1 MQTALY
7 LGIILLA
14 RVVQAIFD
22 KRSSNEVQGLGMTA
36 VYSAYKFSIS
46 ALLGLVLLV
55 PALGQVQVT
64 PLAVGISL
72 LSGLSLLAAGFCGI
86 YAMKSGT
93 VSLASMFSTAG
104 LLVPVLAGALWFD
117 QPVQPLQI
125 AGIGLFFVAAWLLMR
140 SSRAA
145 YPAFSFKTVALLVGS
160 MLSNGVTMLAQQ
172 LYTRYVPS
180 GSVALFSFVSF
191 ACVALLGLPLAL
203 VLRRLPEERSRPL
216 RLNRTLLLCGAAL
229 AGALF
234 VINQLATTLTTALP
248 PVVLFTVINGGATI
262 ISTLVAAILYGE
274 RLTVRSV
281 AGVLL
286 GILSMVIIKLFGG

>member
-1 MQTALY
+1 MQTTVY

-22 KRSSNEVQGLGMTA
+22 KRSSNEMQGLGMTA

-55 PALGQVQVT
+55 P
-64 PLAVGISL
+64 
-72 LSGLSLLAAGFCGI
+72 
-86 YAMKSGT
+86 
-93 VSLASMFSTAG
+93 
-104 LLVPVLAGALWFD
+104 VLAGALWFD
-117 QPVQPLQI
+117 QPVHPLQI

-145 YPAFSFKTVALLVGS
+145 YPTFSLKTVALLVGS
-160 MLSNGVTMLAQQ
+160 MLSNGITMLAQQ
-172 LYTRYVPS
+172 FYTRYVPS

-191 ACVALLGLPLAL
+191 ACVAVLGLPLAL
-203 VLRRLPEERSRPL
+203 VLRRLPEEHHRPL
-216 RLNRTLLLCGAAL
+216 RLNRTLLVCGAAL

-262 ISTLVAAILYGE
+262 IATLVAALLYGE

-286 GILSMVIIKLFGG
+286 GILSMIVIKRFGG

>member
-1 MQTALY
+1 METGVF

-46 ALLGLVLLV
+46 ALLGLVLLLPV
-55 PALGQVQVT
+55 LGQVQIT

-72 LSGLSLLAAGFCGI
+72 LSGLSLLVAGFCSI

-93 VSLASMFSTAG
+93 VSLVSMFSTAG

-117 QPVQPLQI
+117 QPVRPLQI
-125 AGIGLFFVAAWLLMR
+125 VGMALFFAAAWLLMR

-145 YPAFSFKTVALLVGS
+145 YPAFSLKTVALLLGA
-160 MLSNGVTMLAQQ
+160 MLSNGATMLAQQ
-172 LYTRYVPS
+172 LYTRCVPQ

-191 ACVALLGLPLAL
+191 ACVAVLGLPLAL

-216 RLNRTLLLCGAAL
+216 GLNRTLLLCGAAL
-229 AGALF
+229 AAALF
-234 VINQLATTLTTALP
+234 VINQLATTLTAALP

-286 GILSMVIIKLFGG
+286 GILSMVIVKQFGA

>member
-1 MQTALY
+1 MQTTLY

-72 LSGLSLLAAGFCGI
+72 FSGLSLLAAGFCGI

-125 AGIGLFFVAAWLLMR
+125 AGIGLFFVA
-140 SSRAA
+140 
-145 YPAFSFKTVALLVGS
+145 V
-160 MLSNGVTMLAQQ
+160 
-172 LYTRYVPS
+172 
-180 GSVALFSFVSF
+180 
-191 ACVALLGLPLAL
+191 LGLPLAL